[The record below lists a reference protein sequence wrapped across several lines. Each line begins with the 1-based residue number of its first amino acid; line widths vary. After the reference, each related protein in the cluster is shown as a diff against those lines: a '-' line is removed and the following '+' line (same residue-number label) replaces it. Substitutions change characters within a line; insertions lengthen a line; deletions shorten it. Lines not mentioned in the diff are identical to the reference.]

1 MPALLYGMEVQKKLQ
16 KAEIQHA
23 EKLQGKTQGRSSSNN
38 DRIRLEKNNKVQT
51 KKIEFRIKFK
61 KW

>member
-16 KAEIQHA
+16 KAEIQQA
-23 EKLQGKTQGRSSSNN
+23 EKIQGKTQGRSSSNN